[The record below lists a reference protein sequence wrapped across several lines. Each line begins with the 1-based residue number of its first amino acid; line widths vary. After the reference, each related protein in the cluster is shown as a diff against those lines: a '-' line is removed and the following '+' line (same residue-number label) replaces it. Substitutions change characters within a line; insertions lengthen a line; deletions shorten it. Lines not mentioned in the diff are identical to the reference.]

1 MKMISILSGI
11 GAAALLATGCVE
23 KRVVYVPAQ
32 PAYTAPVTP
41 PPASATAPATPSAQ
55 ANAPEQSAASPPA
68 QTPSGTTV
76 EAPVPPPAPMAEVVP
91 VAPGPEYAWTPGFWS
106 WNGVTWVWVR
116 GAWVVRPRVGAVW

>member
-1 MKMISILSGI
+1 MKTISILSGI

-41 PPASATAPATPSAQ
+41 PPASATAPATPPAQ
-55 ANAPEQSAASPPA
+55 SNVPEQSAASAPA
-68 QTPSGTTV
+68 QPPPSSMAV
-76 EAPVPPPAPMAEVVP
+76 EAPVEAPAPMAEVVP

-106 WNGVTWVWVR
+106 WDGVTWVWVR
-116 GAWVVRPRVGAVW
+116 GAWVV